1 MRSPTSSTLVRCS
14 KLLRYF
20 EHRGAAVAA
29 DMLVA
34 SQLSTSAAIQYGFCQ
49 ALLAS
54 ATSDQLQTLDVI
66 AVLEK
71 RKLHLTLHKYM
82 CNVVSIRGMKMA
94 TNLNIDTTLLQ
105 EAYRIGKF
113 KSKRE
118 TVNIALKE
126 YIQRKKQKNIIK
138 YFNSIDLD
146 SSFDY
151 KAARK

>member
-1 MRSPTSSTLVRCS
+1 
-14 KLLRYF
+14 
-20 EHRGAAVAA
+20 
-29 DMLVA
+29 
-34 SQLSTSAAIQYGFCQ
+34 
-49 ALLAS
+49 
-54 ATSDQLQTLDVI
+54 
-66 AVLEK
+66 
-71 RKLHLTLHKYM
+71 
-82 CNVVSIRGMKMA
+82 MA

-105 EAYRIGKF
+105 EAYKIGKF

-146 SSFDY
+146 PSFDY